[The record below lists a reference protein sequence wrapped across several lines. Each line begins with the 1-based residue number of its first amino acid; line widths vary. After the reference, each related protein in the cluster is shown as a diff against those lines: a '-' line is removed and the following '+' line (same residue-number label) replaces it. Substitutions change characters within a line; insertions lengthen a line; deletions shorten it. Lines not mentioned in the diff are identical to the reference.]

1 MKNIRI
7 LCLSA
12 LLVVGIV
19 TPSVVLA
26 VPANTT
32 AVPSFLVL
40 DVRAASG
47 FVLPEWRFTR
57 LPEVSVYSNGT
68 ILTPNL
74 ITTMQYPGPA
84 VHTIMRR
91 MAPNDV
97 WRIVEGAVRAQL
109 GNTKLNWGTPMIADA
124 PATEVTLRPSR
135 ALPQTRI
142 TIQALGMDY
151 GLTKKQIAHR
161 TKARM
166 FIDAVSSYARPYVTT
181 KATARPWV
189 SGRWAYMATVDP
201 GDEFSVTRPW
211 FGQELVEDMQCHLM
225 SKSEN
230 QQLLAVLPEL
240 NQASRWSSG
249 GQTWRV
255 ALRPLLPHERSCG
268 DIDR

>member
-1 MKNIRI
+1 MKSIRV
-7 LCLSA
+7 LGLSA
-12 LLVVGIV
+12 LLVTGIV

-26 VPANTT
+26 VPVSKPT
-32 AVPSFLVL
+32 VPSFLVL

-57 LPEVSVYSNGT
+57 LPQVSVYSNGT

-74 ITTMQYPGPA
+74 ITTLQYPGPA
-84 VHTIMRR
+84 VHTFMRR

-97 WRIVEGAVRAQL
+97 WRIMDGAVSAQL
-109 GNTKLNWGTPMIADA
+109 GNTKLNWGTPLIADA

-142 TIQALGMDY
+142 VIQAFGMDY

-161 TKARM
+161 NNARK
-166 FIDAVSSYARPYVTT
+166 FIDAVSSYSRPYVTT

-189 SGRWAYMATVDP
+189 SGRWAYMASVDS
-201 GDEFSVTRPW
+201 GDEFTVTRPW
-211 FGQELVEDMQCHLM
+211 FGEELVDGRQCRLM

-255 ALRPLLPHERSCG
+255 ALRPLLPHERSCS